1 MLKTEISV
9 VFGNYKKMN
18 NMITVGENIPPF
30 KLQNQDEVVVNS
42 SDLKGKKLILFFY
55 PKDDTPGCTAE
66 ACSLRDGFAELS
78 KLGYI
83 LYGISPD
90 MPTKHKKFKDKYGL
104 PFDLLAD
111 FNHEMMSDFGVWGE
125 KSMYG
130 KKYMG
135 VLRTTVVCNELGVVT
150 HVISKVKTKDHS
162 NQLLELLQ

>member
-1 MLKTEISV
+1 
-9 VFGNYKKMN
+9 
-18 NMITVGENIPPF
+18 MITIGDKIPHF
-30 KLQNQDEVVVNS
+30 NLLNQDDVAISS

-66 ACSLRDGFAELS
+66 ACSLRDGFSELT
-78 KLGYI
+78 KLGYV

-90 MPTKHKKFKDKYGL
+90 LPSKHKKFKDKYDL
-104 PFDLLAD
+104 PFQLLAD
-111 FNHEMMSDFGVWGE
+111 PNHEMMNDFGVWGE

-135 VLRTTVVCNELGVVT
+135 VLRTTVVTDEFGVVT

-162 NQLLELLQ
+162 NQLLEIL